1 MTKQPEPDRTGRTER
16 SPRGLV
22 PIHYRRRAMSS
33 EAKEPVTAAERM
45 RHHRKR
51 RRNGLRCLRV
61 VLHETEIDSLVN
73 KGFLRPERPQDHA
86 AIQSAINGFIC
97 HSLAPAEGE
106 QG

>member
-1 MTKQPEPDRTGRTER
+1 
-16 SPRGLV
+16 
-22 PIHYRRRAMSS
+22 MSS
-33 EAKEPVTAAERM
+33 EAKEPSPQPSGCGIIASDGVMVFAVCVSCYTK
-45 RHHRKR
+45 RKS
-51 RRNGLRCLRV
+51 
-61 VLHETEIDSLVN
+61 IPFVN

>member
-1 MTKQPEPDRTGRTER
+1 M
-16 SPRGLV
+16 V

-73 KGFLRPERPQDHA
+73 KGFLRPERRQDHA
-86 AIQSAINGFIC
+86 AIQSAINGFFF

>member
-1 MTKQPEPDRTGRTER
+1 M
-16 SPRGLV
+16 V

-45 RHHRKR
+45 RQHRKR

>member
-1 MTKQPEPDRTGRTER
+1 M
-16 SPRGLV
+16 V
-22 PIHYRRRAMSS
+22 PIHYRRFAMGTRA
-33 EAKEPVTAAERM
+33 KDRITAVERM

-73 KGFLRPERPQDHA
+73 KGFLRPERRQDHA
-86 AIQSAINGFIC
+86 AIQSAINGFFC

>member
-1 MTKQPEPDRTGRTER
+1 M
-16 SPRGLV
+16 V

-73 KGFLRPERPQDHA
+73 KGFLRPER
-86 AIQSAINGFIC
+86 IQSAINGFFC